1 MFHLEHFKF
10 ELIVEFEGKK
20 QKYISRVEKWHLDAD
35 SEVEDLRVYVTIKIL
50 GAKETDIY
58 WKR

>member
-35 SEVEDLRVYVTIKIL
+35 SDVEDLRVYVTIKIL

-58 WKR
+58 

>member
-58 WKR
+58 